1 MRKQVHVAKNQE
13 EKENKTKETDPKGI
27 QQLEFSD
34 TDIKLTVNNIFN
46 KADDKMEDFAWQL
59 ETVVNT

>member
-46 KADDKMEDFAWQL
+46 KADDKIEDFA
-59 ETVVNT
+59 